1 MMIPDILIDN
11 IITQRDPGGISMSVI
26 YYCRHCGTK
35 VGEIEDDTVSEYALG
50 FHHLTPEERSELISY
65 QAGGNV
71 TVKVVCDYCKSALD
85 ANPELSLLPNP
96 LQ

>member
-1 MMIPDILIDN
+1 
-11 IITQRDPGGISMSVI
+11 MSVK

-35 VGEIEDDTVSEYALG
+35 VGEIVDETVSEHALG
-50 FHHLTPEERSELISY
+50 FHQLTPDERAEMISY
-65 QAGGNV
+65 QSGGEI

-85 ANPELSLLPNP
+85 THPELSLLPNP